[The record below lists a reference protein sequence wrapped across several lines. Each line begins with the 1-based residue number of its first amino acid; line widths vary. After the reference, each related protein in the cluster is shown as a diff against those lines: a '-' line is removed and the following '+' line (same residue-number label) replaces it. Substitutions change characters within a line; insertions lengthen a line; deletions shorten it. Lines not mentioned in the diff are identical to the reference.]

1 MFGVGFAINDRVTIS
16 GTFQGYYITDTYL
29 NNQDVYGT
37 NVEPM
42 TMRFAA
48 TIVRNC
54 RIVEPFVQ
62 FGLTDS
68 APRVN
73 AGLVVTLY

>member
-1 MFGVGFAINDRVTIS
+1 
-16 GTFQGYYITDTYL
+16 
-29 NNQDVYGT
+29 
-37 NVEPM
+37 M